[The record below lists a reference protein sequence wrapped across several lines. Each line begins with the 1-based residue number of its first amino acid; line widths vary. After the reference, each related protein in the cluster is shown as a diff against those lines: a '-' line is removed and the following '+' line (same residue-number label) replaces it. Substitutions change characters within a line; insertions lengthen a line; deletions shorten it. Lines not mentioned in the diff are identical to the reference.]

1 MKPQSIFNISLI
13 YLIIAILWLV
23 FSHLLVG
30 EIKPLL
36 IISDIVFVIITYSF
50 ILIMDRR
57 SRNFLQA
64 KSKIERQLQIV
75 LDTSKSGMWEVDLEK
90 NELYCSPGM
99 YTMIGY
105 KPVNDNEAF
114 WLFRELIHPD
124 DIKKLDEDANL
135 IINNPE
141 LDSFYSQFR
150 LKDIHGNW
158 LHIVSR
164 GRPVKRDESGK
175 LVKII
180 GTHTDITARKKAEIA
195 LKNSKDYY
203 RRLFDTSPIPLYI
216 QNFYEAGKF
225 IESLRE
231 KGVKDLKEYFK
242 NNPEEI
248 GKIAKKVTI
257 TRANQAALRLYN
269 AKSIEDCL
277 CNLAEV
283 LIIDD
288 MGHFVDQIISFSNG
302 KNFWEGEARNHTFD
316 GKIIE
321 VIIHKNIFERKNGII
336 SRVFVSLTDITEL
349 KKAQRKKEKLE
360 AQLYQ
365 SQKMEAMG
373 TLAGGIAHDFNNIL
387 MGIMG
392 RISLL
397 KANEKLDD
405 YIKKNLNEM
414 ESYVNSAA
422 DLSRKFLDF
431 AKGGEFDKKP
441 LDINKLIQDTS
452 YMFGRT
458 KKEITIEAGYQ
469 KNIWAV
475 SADRSQIE
483 QVLINLYLNAWQAM
497 PAGGRLTIETKNV
510 ILGDEYEKAL
520 SISPGKYVKISV
532 TDTGIGMDKETQG
545 RIFDPFFTTKPKGK
559 GTGLGLTSAY
569 GIIDKHKGRITVYSE
584 PEKGT
589 TFNIYLPA
597 SKDDIIAY
605 DEFKEEICC
614 GTGTILLVDDEKMIR
629 DVGQQIL
636 EALGYVALTAS
647 GGQEAVEIY
656 NKKGDKIDLVI
667 LDMIMPDMNG
677 PTTFD
682 FLKEIN
688 PEVKVLISSGY
699 SVNGSTDEMMQKG
712 CKGFIQKPFTM
723 EQLSGKLKDI
733 L

>member
-1 MKPQSIFNISLI
+1 
-13 YLIIAILWLV
+13 
-23 FSHLLVG
+23 
-30 EIKPLL
+30 
-36 IISDIVFVIITYSF
+36 
-50 ILIMDRR
+50 
-57 SRNFLQA
+57 
-64 KSKIERQLQIV
+64 
-75 LDTSKSGMWEVDLEK
+75 
-90 NELYCSPGM
+90 
-99 YTMIGY
+99 
-105 KPVNDNEAF
+105 
-114 WLFRELIHPD
+114 
-124 DIKKLDEDANL
+124 
-135 IINNPE
+135 
-141 LDSFYSQFR
+141 
-150 LKDIHGNW
+150 
-158 LHIVSR
+158 
-164 GRPVKRDESGK
+164 
-175 LVKII
+175 
-180 GTHTDITARKKAEIA
+180 
-195 LKNSKDYY
+195 
-203 RRLFDTSPIPLYI
+203 
-216 QNFYEAGKF
+216 
-225 IESLRE
+225 
-231 KGVKDLKEYFK
+231 
-242 NNPEEI
+242 
-248 GKIAKKVTI
+248 
-257 TRANQAALRLYN
+257 
-269 AKSIEDCL
+269 
-277 CNLAEV
+277 
-283 LIIDD
+283 
-288 MGHFVDQIISFSNG
+288 
-302 KNFWEGEARNHTFD
+302 
-316 GKIIE
+316 
-321 VIIHKNIFERKNGII
+321 
-336 SRVFVSLTDITEL
+336 
-349 KKAQRKKEKLE
+349 
-360 AQLYQ
+360 
-365 SQKMEAMG
+365 
-373 TLAGGIAHDFNNIL
+373 
-387 MGIMG
+387 
-392 RISLL
+392 
-397 KANEKLDD
+397 
-405 YIKKNLNEM
+405 
-414 ESYVNSAA
+414 
-422 DLSRKFLDF
+422 
-431 AKGGEFDKKP
+431 
-441 LDINKLIQDTS
+441 
-452 YMFGRT
+452 MFGRT